1 MVKTSPIKV
10 TLQHW
15 LESTVLSLGQ
25 LAFWNDALA
34 ELGRYSSSPAGT
46 AAARKALPVLAMVT
60 GTAAFWQW
68 NSTLLLAVVMGSGGG
83 VLLYQLLR
91 QRRSALRTLERW
103 LGSPQAPII
112 LSGVGGLATLGLSYG
127 TLLLVQELHSPG
139 LVLLLLLQDVGIVS
153 ILGLLL
159 WLALMQSEGQRH
171 GSQHY
176 GSQHPGSKM
185 AEQRRDR
192 FDRCIAGLLQRDEL
206 RRLVA
211 VRQLTA
217 LAEQGQLSPQQ
228 QSQAAEYLAL
238 LMARETQG
246 VVQQALGVA
255 LKGLQLPDRAL
266 LGAESSVTRRVLP
279 RISMSQYERVGQSQV
294 AQPNALEILE
304 PR

>member
-15 LESTVLSLGQ
+15 LESTVLTLGQ

-34 ELGRYSSSPAGT
+34 ELGRYSSSSAG
-46 AAARKALPVLAMVT
+46 AAVARKALPAIAMVT
-60 GTAAFWQW
+60 GTVAFWQW

-83 VLLYQLLR
+83 ALLYQLLR
-91 QRRSALRTLERW
+91 QRRSALKTLERW
-103 LGSPQAPII
+103 LGSPQAPLI

-153 ILGLLL
+153 IVGLLL
-159 WLALMQSEGQRH
+159 WLALMQSEGQR
-171 GSQHY
+171 Q